1 MADKWVRYDDEGN
14 EAWDHLIPGNFHRA
28 AAILRGS
35 KLFKLYLVKFGLV
48 AVKDPKHYDLETGH
62 IDPTT
67 DGSEAWFGLSVF
79 HQLHCLRALRDLVRE
94 QKIGVPSR
102 HWGGPDHLE
111 HCLNM
116 IRQGIMCSADTTL
129 EWPLY
134 VKKGFGSDGPITGE
148 GITHECKN
156 WDSVVNFAVTNGEP
170 LNSTAKRIP
179 I

>member
-1 MADKWVRYDDEGN
+1 LGFSDTRYFSLSGCYF
-14 EAWDHLIPGNFHRA
+14 LHR
-28 AAILRGS
+28 S
-35 KLFKLYLVKFGLV
+35 NLFTLYLVRFGLV
-48 AVKDPKHYDLETGH
+48 AVEGPSNYDLQTGH
-62 IDPTT
+62 IDPAT

-134 VKKGFGSDGPITGE
+134 VKEGFGSDGPITGE

-156 WDSVVNFAVTNGEP
+156 WDSVMNFAVTNGDP
-170 LNSTAKRIP
+170 INSTVKRIP
-179 I
+179 L